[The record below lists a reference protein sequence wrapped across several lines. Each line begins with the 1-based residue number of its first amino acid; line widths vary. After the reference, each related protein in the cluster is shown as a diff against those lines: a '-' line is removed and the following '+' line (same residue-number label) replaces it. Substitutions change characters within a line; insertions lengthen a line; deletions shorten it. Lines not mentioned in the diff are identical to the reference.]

1 MSYTAVF
8 SSIMGKSSFG
18 LLIDLGIQ
26 NYVPI
31 DQAIMYY
38 NYIGIFFVVLWA
50 MFASASNES
59 RYTFTTPLMAAVM
72 VWIGW
77 LHAVDAVQYWG
88 MILMMMLL
96 GALMYMNDM
105 NHEKSGLPG
114 PGDKMITMA
123 VMIMCFTASYG
134 FILSPSFGLFS
145 EAGAQAGSTQNQMCG
160 TAYTCDASGNVV
172 LGASVSQ
179 VTSSGGLGLDIVSVG
194 SILLT
199 MMVTGLKMLII
210 IAASV
215 VLFSVVILAAYPA
228 LLDSPQAIAFLAVL
242 NVVIWVV
249 YAMAWFRLTYKPM
262 GTGGDI

>member
-1 MSYTAVF
+1 MSYTTVF

-50 MFASASNES
+50 MFASQSNES
-59 RYTFTTPLMAAVM
+59 RYAFTTPLMAALM

-77 LHAVDAVQYWG
+77 LHATDAAQYWG
-88 MILMMMLL
+88 SIIMCMLL
-96 GALMYMNDM
+96 GAIMYMNDM

-114 PGDKMITMA
+114 PGDKMVTIA
-123 VMIMCFTASYG
+123 VMIMCFTAAYG
-134 FILSPSFGLFS
+134 FILSPQFGLFNEEGS
-145 EAGAQAGSTQNQMCG
+145 QSGATQNLMCG
-160 TAYTCDASGNVV
+160 TAYTCDSSGNVA
-172 LGASVSQ
+172 LEASVSQ
-179 VTSSGGLGLDIVSVG
+179 ITSSGGLGLDVVSVG
-194 SILLT
+194 AILLS

-210 IAASV
+210 ISASV
-215 VLFSVVILAAYPA
+215 VLFSVVLVAAYPV
-228 LLDSPQAIAFLAVL
+228 LLDSPQSIAFLAIL
-242 NVVIWVV
+242 NVVIWVI